1 MTLAELCVKR
11 PVFAV
16 MLITFLVVLGVF
28 SFRDLGVDLFPKA
41 DPATVTINIRL
52 PGATSEEVTTQV
64 VLPLEE
70 SVSTISGL
78 DELNSQ
84 ATEGSA
90 RITCKFLLEREI
102 ESAAQD
108 VREKVAGALRNLP
121 PNILPPIIQKADP
134 DSDPVI
140 SLVVAGDKSLRETT
154 EVADKQIK
162 RVLETVDGVGEVSMT
177 GGRDRQIRVFADAE
191 RLNAHN
197 ITISQLQRA
206 IQSENVEIP
215 GGRIIRGES
224 ELGIRTLGRI
234 DAISQFGDIIVANV
248 NGTPIRVSDV
258 GRVEDSFA
266 EPTTWNMID
275 GKQAV
280 SLDVRRQ
287 SGTNT
292 VKIIDAVKK
301 KIELIKKTL
310 PPGVTLKIIRD
321 QSVFIN
327 ASVASLQEHLLFG
340 SLLASLVVLLF
351 IRNLRS
357 VLIAAVAI
365 PTSIIATF
373 TLLKAMDF
381 TLNNMTLLAL
391 TLAVGIVIDDAIVVL
406 ENIVRYIEEKHYEP
420 MEAAIEAT
428 KEITLAVVATTISLV
443 IIFVPIAFMTGY
455 ARRYVN
461 QFGWTMAFSVMVSML
476 VSFTLTPMLSSRM
489 LKRLA
494 HKRSKDGDEGTAV
507 AEPAVTDHES
517 RDTQREEHT
526 SKDSRFFGW
535 IDRVYGRILAW
546 SLDHRIVV
554 VAIALATFAMT
565 FPLNAMVGRDW
576 IPPDDQ
582 SEFTVSMNWPEG
594 TSIEGTSKQAL
605 EIADRIKQIPE
616 VDFVNPFIHEGIAS
630 HNHIY
635 VRLVDVS
642 NRKATNLDIAA
653 KVRKITAEYRNLRSK
668 VIIPSALGGGELYF
682 PVRALILGPDFQKAA
697 ELSKQVAERIRPIPG
712 LLDVEASVSLN
723 SPELQVRIDRQRA
736 SDLGV
741 RASDVASAVRLM
753 ISGEDQISTYKEGD
767 EQYDVTLQLLP
778 EQQKDREMLERLM
791 IPSTK
796 VGQVRLDNLATIEH
810 GLGPSR
816 IERFNRQ
823 FQVSVNANNA
833 PDFPLDQ
840 AARMVND
847 EIRKIGLPQGY
858 TSRLIGTVKILDE
871 TTANLIVAFLLAS
884 IFMYMVLAAQFESF
898 LHPFTIMLSLPLSI
912 PFALLSLWLT
922 GRTLNLW
929 SALGVLL
936 LLGIVK
942 KNGILQ
948 VDYTNK
954 LRQQG
959 VPLREAILQ
968 ANHVRLR
975 PILMTTFSIIGG
987 LIPTAIGIGAG
998 SAQRSAIAV
1007 TIIGG
1012 QSLCLLLTLVVTPV
1026 AYSIFGELEEKRVF
1040 AAARSR
1046 LSRVKL
1052 SAARFF
1058 SFLIG

>member
-1 MTLAELCVKR
+1 MNIAELCVKR
-11 PVFAV
+11 PVFSV
-16 MLITFLVVLGVF
+16 MLITFLVVLGIF

-52 PGATSEEVTTQV
+52 PGASPEEVTTQV

-70 SVSTISGL
+70 AVSTISGL

-84 ATEGSA
+84 VFEGSA
-90 RITCKFLLEREI
+90 RISCKFLLEREI

-140 SLVVAGDKSLRETT
+140 SLVVAGDKSVRETT
-154 EVADKQIK
+154 EIADKQIK

-177 GGRDRQIRVFADAE
+177 GGRDRQIRVYADAE
-191 RLNAHN
+191 KLNAHN

-234 DAISQFGDIIVANV
+234 DAVSQFGDIIVANV

-266 EPTTWNMID
+266 EPRTWNMIE

-287 SGTNT
+287 TGTNT
-292 VKIIDAVKK
+292 VKIIAAVKK
-301 KIELIKKTL
+301 KLEEIKKTL
-310 PPGVTLKIIRD
+310 PPGVILRIIRD

-327 ASVASLQEHLLFG
+327 ASVASLEEHLLFG

-373 TLLKAMDF
+373 TLLKVMDF

-420 MEAAIEAT
+420 KLAAIEAT

-476 VSFTLTPMLSSRM
+476 VSFTLTPMLSSKM

-494 HKRSKDGDEGTAV
+494 RKRRPEAGGQG
-507 AEPAVTDHES
+507 PAPDPEHPTSDITH
-517 RDTQREEHT
+517 QEEHT

-546 SLDHRIVV
+546 SLDHRMVV
-554 VAIALATFAMT
+554 VAIALATFALT

-594 TSIEGTSKQAL
+594 TSIEGTSRQAV

-616 VDFVNPFIHEGIAS
+616 VDFVNPFIHEGLAS

-635 VRLVDVS
+635 VRLVDITRRDAS
-642 NRKATNLDIAA
+642 NLEVAA
-653 KVRKITAEYRNLRSK
+653 KVRKITAEDKNLRS
-668 VIIPSALGGGELYF
+668 
-682 PVRALILGPDFQKAA
+682 
-697 ELSKQVAERIRPIPG
+697 
-712 LLDVEASVSLN
+712 
-723 SPELQVRIDRQRA
+723 
-736 SDLGV
+736 
-741 RASDVASAVRLM
+741 
-753 ISGEDQISTYKEGD
+753 
-767 EQYDVTLQLLP
+767 
-778 EQQKDREMLERLM
+778 
-791 IPSTK
+791 
-796 VGQVRLDNLATIEH
+796 
-810 GLGPSR
+810 
-816 IERFNRQ
+816 
-823 FQVSVNANNA
+823 
-833 PDFPLDQ
+833 
-840 AARMVND
+840 
-847 EIRKIGLPQGY
+847 
-858 TSRLIGTVKILDE
+858 
-871 TTANLIVAFLLAS
+871 
-884 IFMYMVLAAQFESF
+884 
-898 LHPFTIMLSLPLSI
+898 
-912 PFALLSLWLT
+912 
-922 GRTLNLW
+922 
-929 SALGVLL
+929 
-936 LLGIVK
+936 
-942 KNGILQ
+942 
-948 VDYTNK
+948 
-954 LRQQG
+954 
-959 VPLREAILQ
+959 
-968 ANHVRLR
+968 
-975 PILMTTFSIIGG
+975 
-987 LIPTAIGIGAG
+987 
-998 SAQRSAIAV
+998 
-1007 TIIGG
+1007 
-1012 QSLCLLLTLVVTPV
+1012 
-1026 AYSIFGELEEKRVF
+1026 
-1040 AAARSR
+1040 
-1046 LSRVKL
+1046 
-1052 SAARFF
+1052 
-1058 SFLIG
+1058 